1 MAGDPPARRPPIIIP
16 PPVPSSTAPAT
27 LIFIHG
33 YNALNTQFN
42 CDPPDASSVAY
53 HIHKSLA
60 LQHVKIVIPE
70 GMPNLWPSMNRAT
83 WYNIATPVPQ
93 PGSPQNVYEQ
103 IEFGH
108 SGSNED
114 DMNLNLDYF
123 ESLIESEIA
132 GGTPA
137 KRIIFAGYS
146 QGATI
151 LTLFI
156 VTRKL
161 AADLGAIISIAGF
174 PPVPMQ
180 SISRMQQENGLFG
193 PWSKYTRFFMLHG
206 RNDVFIPLEIFF
218 EWRKRIEGFRDRGQ
232 GIANVEWKLVDGMKH
247 AMAAGLWPHIRE
259 ILEGVVLLT
268 DPKSSVK
275 L

>member
-1 MAGDPPARRPPIIIP
+1 
-16 PPVPSSTAPAT
+16 
-27 LIFIHG
+27 
-33 YNALNTQFN
+33 
-42 CDPPDASSVAY
+42 
-53 HIHKSLA
+53 
-60 LQHVKIVIPE
+60 
-70 GMPNLWPSMNRAT
+70 MNKAT
-83 WYNIATPVPQ
+83 WYNMAAPVPQ
-93 PGSPQNVYEQ
+93 PGSPQNFYEQ

-123 ESLIESEIA
+123 ESLIKSEVA
-132 GGTPA
+132 GGTLA
-137 KRIIFAGYS
+137 KKITFVGYS

-161 AADLGAIISIAGF
+161 PADLGAIISIAGF

-180 SISRMQQENGLFG
+180 SISRTQQEKGLFG
-193 PWSKYTRFFMLHG
+193 PSSKATRFFMLHG
-206 RNDVFIPLEIFF
+206 RNDVFVLMEVFF
-218 EWRKRIEGFRDRGQ
+218 EWRRRIEGFRDRGQ

-247 AMAAGLWPHIRE
+247 AVVAVLWPHVRE
-259 ILEGVVLLT
+259 ILEGVVPLT
-268 DPKSSVK
+268 DPKTSLK